1 MSRYALDLQLSFDHH
16 LCRDTGMVGTGLPQ
30 GAFATHPVIADQSI
44 HDSVLKRM
52 THVQAA
58 GNVWRWY
65 RNAIGITDTGRF
77 KIAPGFPLL
86 VKHGFH
92 AVGIKVLA

>member
-1 MSRYALDLQLSFDHH
+1 
-16 LCRDTGMVGTGLPQ
+16 MVGTGLPQ
-30 GAFATHPVIADQSI
+30 GTSATHPVIANQGI

-58 GNVWRWY
+58 GNGWRWY
-65 RNAIGITDTGRF
+65 RNAIAITYTGRF